1 MLQESKKKRVLS
13 LRLGQKAIQLFLLH
27 MQLRRHGVIYGK
39 YLRGNSCKIINN
51 GQIVL
56 GNYVC
61 LNSFPGGEFYRTGL
75 NAYFSNSRIRIGDNC
90 ILNGTLIHSRESV
103 VIGNDCLFGPGVV
116 ILDNNSHNTSIDPAI
131 RRTGEIEVS
140 PVNIGNNVWVG
151 MYSIIMK
158 GVNIGDNAI
167 IAARSVVTK
176 NVSSN
181 QVFGGNPAKFIRT
194 LEK

>member
-1 MLQESKKKRVLS
+1 MISESRKKRVLS
-13 LRLGQKAIQLFLLH
+13 LRVGQRAIQLLLLH
-27 MQLRRHGVIYGK
+27 IQLRRHGVIYGK
-39 YLRGNSCKIINN
+39 NLRGNPCKIINE
-51 GQIVL
+51 GQIQL
-56 GNYVC
+56 GDHVC

-75 NAYFSNSRIRIGDNC
+75 NTYFSHSKIKIGNNC
-90 ILNGTLIHSRESV
+90 SLNGTLIHSRKSV

-116 ILDNNSHNTSIDPAI
+116 ILDNNSHNTSIDPVV
-131 RRTGEIEVS
+131 RRTGEIEES

-167 IAARSVVTK
+167 IAAGSVVTK
-176 NVSSN
+176 NVPSN
-181 QVFGGNPAKFIRT
+181 QIFGGNPAKLIKT